1 MFNFFLT
8 VCAAMRHLEETSETV
23 STTEIATEI
32 ASTTPLPEF
41 FPENMTATH
50 LARRGE
56 ITTDHHDYT
65 IQLNSAVFK
74 SVSPP
79 IVLHKMTHVD
89 GWSRIEP
96 DLNGILPED
105 KKHIFKCGAVGM
117 TLIELNITYNDCTK
131 EAYRLK
137 PGDISVLWVPILQVA
152 IPNVDSFMA
161 YFDQLP
167 CFNFTGE
174 FSAVDEVDLQNI
186 IRTEHIGT
194 DCTYDGS
201 PAVFNFEYFYSA
213 KEKGWVSY
221 DGHMIT
227 KLASGIESEED
238 STGRWL
244 VVSLVACILLCVLAL
259 VAFVFVK
266 SRKKT
271 MKSTEITAFDDE
283 EAINRRVRGQ
293 RIALE

>member
-1 MFNFFLT
+1 
-8 VCAAMRHLEETSETV
+8 MRHLEETSETV

-41 FPENMTATH
+41 YPENLTAT
-50 LARRGE
+50 RIVKRGE

-89 GWSRIEP
+89 GWSRI
-96 DLNGILPED
+96 DLEFSGILPEAE
-105 KKHIFKCGAVGM
+105 KHIFKCGAVGM
-117 TLIELNITYNDCTK
+117 TLLEFNQTYNDCTK
-131 EAYRLK
+131 EVYRMK
-137 PGDISVLWVPILQVA
+137 PDDIAVLWIPILEVA
-152 IPNVDSFMA
+152 LPNVAAFMA
-161 YFDQLP
+161 YFDTFP
-167 CFNFTGE
+167 CFNLAGKL
-174 FSAVDEVDLQNI
+174 SAAEEVDLLNI

-201 PAVFNFEYFYSA
+201 PAVFDFELYYAA
-213 KEKGWVSY
+213 KEKKWTST
-221 DGHMIT
+221 DGHVIT
-227 KLASGIESEED
+227 KLASGIESGED

-244 VVSLVACILLCVLAL
+244 VVSLVACVLVCVAAV
-259 VAFVFVK
+259 VAVVIMK
-266 SRKKT
+266 TRKQT
-271 MKSTEITAFDDE
+271 MKSTEVIAFDDE
-283 EAINRRVRGQ
+283 EAINRRIRGQ